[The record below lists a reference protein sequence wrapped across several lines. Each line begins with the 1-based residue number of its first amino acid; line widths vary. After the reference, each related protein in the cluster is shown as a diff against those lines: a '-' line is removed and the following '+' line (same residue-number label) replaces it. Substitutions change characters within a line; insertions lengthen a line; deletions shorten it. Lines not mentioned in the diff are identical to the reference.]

1 MIYYPDRWLVLK
13 FTIAKETFYKLFTTW
28 SGGYC
33 QGDSWKLNSGIK
45 NINITEERIE
55 FYGKSGS
62 IYSCNFGAQGNTL
75 YGSGVLSNLVEQAS
89 TIGINIETVL
99 FEEVNEL
106 LKILDSSI

>member
-13 FTIAKETFYKLFTTW
+13 FTTAKETFYKLFTTW

-45 NINITEERIE
+45 AIEVKDNRID
-55 FYGKSGS
+55 FLGYSGS
-62 IYSCNFGAQGNTL
+62 IYSCNFEAQGNTL
-75 YGSGVLSNLVEQAS
+75 YGSGVLSNLIEQAS

-106 LKILDSSI
+106 LKILDNSI